1 MIIKAEQK
9 NTRQPARKVRLVA
22 DVVKEMSIIDA
33 IKQLAVINRKSSLLV
48 LKVLRQAI
56 ANATNNF
63 GLAVDDLE
71 IDSIVVNDGPALKR
85 WRAVSRG
92 RAHTILKRT
101 CHVRVNLKTKENI
114 KPVSEA
120 NKLETIETNKD
131 IKNNDKLVTKPE
143 AEESKETK
151 ESKEPKESKE
161 INSAVVKKSREAI
174 KLDRSK
180 SQAVKAKVTGIG
192 QANKLI
198 QSQKK
203 GSK

>member
-9 NTRQPARKVRLVA
+9 NTRQTSRKVRLVA
-22 DVVKEMSIIDA
+22 DVVKKMSLVDA
-33 IKQLAVINRKSSLLV
+33 INHLAVINRKSSLLV
-48 LKVLRQAI
+48 LKVLRQAV

-63 GLAVDDLE
+63 GLVVSDLE
-71 IDSIVVNDGPALKR
+71 IDNILVNDGPALKR

-101 CHVRVNLKTKENI
+101 CHVRVDLRTKKEV
-114 KPVSEA
+114 KAV
-120 NKLETIETNKD
+120 KQ
-131 IKNNDKLVTKPE
+131 E
-143 AEESKETK
+143 AEVKTEPEVVEAKTEVAEVKKE
-151 ESKEPKESKE
+151 
-161 INSAVVKKSREAI
+161 VVKKSREAI
-174 KLDRSK
+174 KLDRTKSK
-180 SQAVKAKVTGIG
+180 AVKMQSSKG

>member
-9 NTRQPARKVRLVA
+9 NTRQTSRKVRLVA
-22 DVVKEMSIIDA
+22 DVIRKMSLTDA
-33 IKQLAVINRKSSLLV
+33 VNHLAVVQRKSSVLL

-56 ANATNNF
+56 ANATNNY
-63 GLAVDDLE
+63 GLSIADLE
-71 IDSIVVNDGPALKR
+71 IDKILVNDGPALKR

-101 CHVRVNLKTKENI
+101 CHVRIDLRTKKDV
-114 KPVSEA
+114 KPVVSA
-120 NKLETIETNKD
+120 TKAAP
-131 IKNNDKLVTKPE
+131 VTVAAA
-143 AEESKETK
+143 AEKEVAKEEVGVKET
-151 ESKEPKESKE
+151 
-161 INSAVVKKSREAI
+161 AKKSQAAI

-180 SQAVKAKVTGIG
+180 SQAVKVKTTTKG
-192 QANKLI
+192 QAGKLI

>member
-9 NTRQPARKVRLVA
+9 NTRQTSRKVRLVV
-22 DVVKEMSIIDA
+22 DVIKKMSIVDA
-33 IKQLAVINRKSSLLV
+33 INQLAVMNRKSSLLV
-48 LKVLRQAI
+48 LKVIRQAV

-63 GLAVDDLE
+63 GLAVADLE
-71 IDSIVVNDGPALKR
+71 IDNIVVNDGPALKR

-101 CHVRVNLKTKENI
+101 CHVRVDLKTKKEV
-114 KPVSEA
+114 KASEIV
-120 NKLETIETNKD
+120 KK
-131 IKNNDKLVTKPE
+131 VE
-143 AEESKETK
+143 AVKEVPAKAEVKTEVKK
-151 ESKEPKESKE
+151 E
-161 INSAVVKKSREAI
+161 VVKKSQEAI

-180 SQAVKAKVTGIG
+180 SQAAKLQGSGKG

>member
-9 NTRQPARKVRLVA
+9 NTRQTSRKVRLVV
-22 DVVKEMSIIDA
+22 DVIKKMSIVDA
-33 IKQLAVINRKSSLLV
+33 INQLAVMNRKSSLLI

-63 GLAVDDLE
+63 GLAVSDLE
-71 IDSIVVNDGPALKR
+71 IDNIIVNDGPALKR

-92 RAHTILKRT
+92 RAHTIVKRT
-101 CHVRVNLKTKENI
+101 CHVRVDLRTKKEV
-114 KPVSEA
+114 KPV
-120 NKLETIETNKD
+120 ETVKKTETAK
-131 IKNNDKLVTKPE
+131 KVSAKT
-143 AEESKETK
+143 ETK
-151 ESKEPKESKE
+151 VEAKKE
-161 INSAVVKKSREAI
+161 VVKKSQEAI

-180 SQAVKAKVTGIG
+180 NQAMKLQGSGKG

>member
-9 NTRQPARKVRLVA
+9 NTRQTSRKVRLVA
-22 DVVKEMSIIDA
+22 DVVKKMSIVDA

-48 LKVLRQAI
+48 LKVLRQAV

-63 GLAVDDLE
+63 GLAIADLE
-71 IDSIVVNDGPALKR
+71 IDNIVINDGPALKR

-101 CHVRVNLKTKENI
+101 CHVRVDLRTKKEAVPVAKTEAPKAEVAAEVVE
-114 KPVSEA
+114 KAPV
-120 NKLETIETNKD
+120 
-131 IKNNDKLVTKPE
+131 
-143 AEESKETK
+143 AE
-151 ESKEPKESKE
+151 
-161 INSAVVKKSREAI
+161 VKKKTVKKAQDAI

-180 SQAVKAKVTGIG
+180 NQAAKLQGSGKG

>member
-1 MIIKAEQK
+1 MIIKAEQR
-9 NTRQPARKVRLVA
+9 NTRQTSRKVRLVV
-22 DVVKEMSIIDA
+22 DVVKEMNMVDA
-33 IKQLAVINRKSSLLV
+33 INQLAVMNRKSSLLV

-63 GLAVDDLE
+63 GLAVGDLE
-71 IDSIVVNDGPALKR
+71 IDNIIVNDGPALKR

-101 CHVRVNLKTKENI
+101 CHVRVDLKTKENA
-114 KPVSEA
+114 KPVENKKTEA
-120 NKLETIETNKD
+120 VKAKTAAVKAKTED
-131 IKNNDKLVTKPE
+131 Q
-143 AEESKETK
+143 ATK
-151 ESKEPKESKE
+151 EVA
-161 INSAVVKKSREAI
+161 NKSREAI

-180 SQAVKAKVTGIG
+180 SQAAKLQGSGKG

>member
-22 DVVKEMSIIDA
+22 DVVKKMSIVDA
-33 IKQLAVINRKSSLLV
+33 IQQLAVINRKSSLLV

-101 CHVRVNLKTKENI
+101 CHVRVNLKTKENV
-114 KPVSEA
+114 KPAPAAKQLKVA
-120 NKLETIETNKD
+120 KD
-131 IKNNDKLVTKPE
+131 HKDDKNAKPSPTKPKV
-143 AEESKETK
+143 EELKEVDT
-151 ESKEPKESKE
+151 
-161 INSAVVKKSREAI
+161 AVVKKSREAI

-180 SQAVKAKVTGIG
+180 SQTVKAKMTDIG
-192 QANKLI
+192 QTNKLI

-203 GSK
+203 GTK

>member
-9 NTRQPARKVRLVA
+9 NTRQPSRKVRLVV
-22 DVVKEMSIIDA
+22 DVIKKMSVVDA
-33 IKQLAVINRKSSLLV
+33 INQLAVMNRKSSLLV

-63 GLAVDDLE
+63 GLAISDLE
-71 IDSIVVNDGPALKR
+71 IDKILVNDGPALKR

-101 CHVRVNLKTKENI
+101 CHVRVDLRTKKEV
-114 KPVSEA
+114 KPV
-120 NKLETIETNKD
+120 ETVKKTETVK
-131 IKNNDKLVTKPE
+131 KASAKT
-143 AEESKETK
+143 ETK
-151 ESKEPKESKE
+151 VE
-161 INSAVVKKSREAI
+161 VKKEVAKKSQEAI

-180 SQAVKAKVTGIG
+180 NQAMKLQGSGKG

>member
-9 NTRQPARKVRLVA
+9 NTRQTSRKVRLVA
-22 DVVKEMSIIDA
+22 DVVKKMSIVDA
-33 IKQLAVINRKSSLLV
+33 IHQLAVINRKSSLLV

-63 GLAVDDLE
+63 GLAIADLE
-71 IDSIVVNDGPALKR
+71 IDNIVVDDGPALKR

-101 CHVRVNLKTKENI
+101 CHVKVELRTKKDAVKPVLAKATEKSKAETPVEEVSTKEVKKKI
-114 KPVSEA
+114 
-120 NKLETIETNKD
+120 
-131 IKNNDKLVTKPE
+131 
-143 AEESKETK
+143 
-151 ESKEPKESKE
+151 
-161 INSAVVKKSREAI
+161 VKKSQEAI

-180 SQAVKAKVTGIG
+180 SQAVKLQGSGKG

>member
-9 NTRQPARKVRLVA
+9 NTRQTSRKVRLVA
-22 DVVKEMSIIDA
+22 DVVKKMSIADA

-48 LKVLRQAI
+48 LKVLGQAV

-63 GLAVDDLE
+63 GLAVADLE
-71 IDSIVVNDGPALKR
+71 IDNIVINDGPALKR

-101 CHVRVNLKTKENI
+101 CHVRVDLRTKKEAVPVAKT
-114 KPVSEA
+114 EA
-120 NKLETIETNKD
+120 PKAEVAVEEAPKD
-131 IKNNDKLVTKPE
+131 EVTE
-143 AEESKETK
+143 
-151 ESKEPKESKE
+151 
-161 INSAVVKKSREAI
+161 VKKKTVKKAQDAI

-180 SQAVKAKVTGIG
+180 NQAAKLQGSGKG

>member
-9 NTRQPARKVRLVA
+9 NTRQTSRKVRLVA
-22 DVVKEMSIIDA
+22 DVVKEMGIKDA
-33 IKQLAVINRKSSLLV
+33 IDHLAVINRKSTLLV
-48 LKVLRQAI
+48 LKVLRQAL

-63 GLAVDDLE
+63 NLNVADLE
-71 IDSIVVNDGPALKR
+71 IDNIVVNDGPALKR

-101 CHVRVNLKTKENI
+101 CHVRVDLRTKKEV
-114 KPVSEA
+114 KPVAKAAKTAKVAKVAKDAKTE
-120 NKLETIETNKD
+120 KIEKVEKVAAT
-131 IKNNDKLVTKPE
+131 E
-143 AEESKETK
+143 
-151 ESKEPKESKE
+151 
-161 INSAVVKKSREAI
+161 VVKKSQDAI
-174 KLDRSK
+174 KLERSK
-180 SQAVKAKVTGIG
+180 NQAYKSKAGAKG

>member
-9 NTRQPARKVRLVA
+9 NTRQTSRKVRLVA
-22 DVVKEMSIIDA
+22 DVVKDMSVVDA
-33 IKQLAVINRKSSLLV
+33 INHLAVINRKSTLLV
-48 LKVLRQAI
+48 LKVLRQAL

-63 GLAVDDLE
+63 GLSVADLE
-71 IDSIVVNDGPALKR
+71 IDNIVVNDGPALKR

-101 CHVRVNLKTKENI
+101 CHVRVDLRTKKEAKAVKAAKTAKVAPAA
-114 KPVSEA
+114 K
-120 NKLETIETNKD
+120 
-131 IKNNDKLVTKPE
+131 
-143 AEESKETK
+143 AEEVEKTVATE
-151 ESKEPKESKE
+151 
-161 INSAVVKKSREAI
+161 VVKKSQEAI

-180 SQAVKAKVTGIG
+180 AQTYKSKAGAKG

>member
-9 NTRQPARKVRLVA
+9 NTRQPSRKVRLVV
-22 DVVKEMSIIDA
+22 DVVKKMSLVDA
-33 IKQLAVINRKSSLLV
+33 INQLAVMNRKSSLLV

-63 GLAVDDLE
+63 GLSLADLE
-71 IDSIVVNDGPALKR
+71 IDKILVNDGPALKR

-101 CHVRVNLKTKENI
+101 CHVRVDLRTKKEV
-114 KPVSEA
+114 KASEA
-120 NKLETIETNKD
+120 
-131 IKNNDKLVTKPE
+131 TKKTEVAAKVEKAPAK
-143 AEESKETK
+143 AEVKEVKKET
-151 ESKEPKESKE
+151 
-161 INSAVVKKSREAI
+161 VKKAQEAI

-180 SQAVKAKVTGIG
+180 SQTVKLQGSGKG

>member
-9 NTRQPARKVRLVA
+9 NTRQTSRKVRLVA
-22 DVVKEMSIIDA
+22 DVVKKMSVADA
-33 IKQLAVINRKSSLLV
+33 IKHLAVIDRKASLLV
-48 LKVLRQAI
+48 LKVLRQAV
-56 ANATNNF
+56 ANAMNNF
-63 GLAVDDLE
+63 HLAISDLE
-71 IDSIVVNDGPALKR
+71 IDNIIVNDGPALKR

-101 CHVRVNLKTKENI
+101 CHVRVDLRTK
-114 KPVSEA
+114 
-120 NKLETIETNKD
+120 
-131 IKNNDKLVTKPE
+131 
-143 AEESKETK
+143 K
-151 ESKEPKESKE
+151 ESKPTEVKKTEVVAEAP
-161 INSAVVKKSREAI
+161 VVKEAKQKTDKKDKDDI

-180 SQAVKAKVTGIG
+180 NQAAKLQGSGKG

>member
-9 NTRQPARKVRLVA
+9 NTRQTSRKVRLVV
-22 DVVKEMSIIDA
+22 DVIKKMSIVDA
-33 IKQLAVINRKSSLLV
+33 INQLAVMNRKSSLLV
-48 LKVLRQAI
+48 LKVIRQAV

-63 GLAVDDLE
+63 GLAVTDLE
-71 IDSIVVNDGPALKR
+71 IDNIVVNDGPALKR

-101 CHVRVNLKTKENI
+101 CHVRVDLRTK
-114 KPVSEA
+114 KEA
-120 NKLETIETNKD
+120 
-131 IKNNDKLVTKPE
+131 VP
-143 AEESKETK
+143 
-151 ESKEPKESKE
+151 
-161 INSAVVKKSREAI
+161 VVKTETAKTEVATETAEKAPVAEVKKKTVKKAQDAI

-180 SQAVKAKVTGIG
+180 NQAAKLQGSGKG

>member
-9 NTRQPARKVRLVA
+9 NTRQTSRKVRLVA
-22 DVVKEMSIIDA
+22 DVVKKMSIVDA

-48 LKVLRQAI
+48 LKVLRQAV

-63 GLAVDDLE
+63 GLAVADLE
-71 IDSIVVNDGPALKR
+71 IDNIVVNDGPALKR

-101 CHVRVNLKTKENI
+101 CHVRVDLRTK
-114 KPVSEA
+114 KEA
-120 NKLETIETNKD
+120 
-131 IKNNDKLVTKPE
+131 VP
-143 AEESKETK
+143 
-151 ESKEPKESKE
+151 
-161 INSAVVKKSREAI
+161 VVKTEAAKAEVAAESTEKVAPVAEVKKKTVKKAQDAI

-180 SQAVKAKVTGIG
+180 NQAAKLQGSGKG

>member
-9 NTRQPARKVRLVA
+9 NTRQPARKVRLVV
-22 DVVKEMSIIDA
+22 DVVKKMSLVDA
-33 IKQLAVINRKSSLLV
+33 INYLAVMNRKSSLLV

-63 GLAVDDLE
+63 GLSLADLE
-71 IDSIVVNDGPALKR
+71 IDQILVNDGPALKR

-101 CHVRVNLKTKENI
+101 CHVRVDLKTKKEV
-114 KPVSEA
+114 KSVETTPKAEAKTPV
-120 NKLETIETNKD
+120 KK
-131 IKNNDKLVTKPE
+131 
-143 AEESKETK
+143 EEVSKVEEVKK
-151 ESKEPKESKE
+151 E
-161 INSAVVKKSREAI
+161 VVKKAQEAI

-180 SQAVKAKVTGIG
+180 SQAVKLQGSGKG

>member
-1 MIIKAEQK
+1 MIIKAEQR
-9 NTRQPARKVRLVA
+9 NTRQTSRKVRLVA
-22 DVVKEMSIIDA
+22 DVVKKMSIVDA
-33 IKQLAVINRKSSLLV
+33 INQLAVINRKSSLLV

-63 GLAVDDLE
+63 NLVLGDLE
-71 IDSIVVNDGPALKR
+71 IDNIVVNDGPALKR

-101 CHVRVNLKTKENI
+101 CHVRVDLRTKKEVE
-114 KPVSEA
+114 PV
-120 NKLETIETNKD
+120 K
-131 IKNNDKLVTKPE
+131 VTKKVVAPK
-143 AEESKETK
+143 AEETVKE
-151 ESKEPKESKE
+151 
-161 INSAVVKKSREAI
+161 VKKTTVKKAQDAI
-174 KLDRSK
+174 KLDRTK
-180 SQAVKAKVTGIG
+180 SQAAAMQGSGKG

>member
-9 NTRQPARKVRLVA
+9 NTRQTSRKVRLVV
-22 DVVKEMSIIDA
+22 DVIKKMSIVDA
-33 IKQLAVINRKSSLLV
+33 INQLAVMNRKSSLLV
-48 LKVLRQAI
+48 LKVIRQAV

-63 GLAVDDLE
+63 GLAVTDLE
-71 IDSIVVNDGPALKR
+71 IDNIVVNDGPALKR

-101 CHVRVNLKTKENI
+101 CHVRVDLRTKKEVKASEVAKKVEAAKEAPTKAEVKTEAKKE
-114 KPVSEA
+114 
-120 NKLETIETNKD
+120 
-131 IKNNDKLVTKPE
+131 
-143 AEESKETK
+143 
-151 ESKEPKESKE
+151 
-161 INSAVVKKSREAI
+161 VVKKSQEAI

-180 SQAVKAKVTGIG
+180 SQAAKLQGSGKG

>member
-9 NTRQPARKVRLVA
+9 NTRQTSRKVRLVT
-22 DVVKEMSIIDA
+22 DVVKKMSIADA
-33 IKQLAVINRKSSLLV
+33 IKNLAVMDRKSSLLV
-48 LKVLRQAI
+48 LKVLRQAV

-63 GLAVDDLE
+63 GLAVGDLE
-71 IDSIVVNDGPALKR
+71 IDNIVVNDGPALKR

-101 CHVRVNLKTKENI
+101 CHVRVDLKTKSEI
-114 KPVSEA
+114 KASEVA
-120 NKLETIETNKD
+120 KKVETVK
-131 IKNNDKLVTKPE
+131 KV
-143 AEESKETK
+143 ETK
-151 ESKEPKESKE
+151 TAEVEEVSTKEVKKKT
-161 INSAVVKKSREAI
+161 VKKSQDAI

-180 SQAVKAKVTGIG
+180 NQAAKLQGSGKG

>member
-9 NTRQPARKVRLVA
+9 NTRQPSRKVRLVV
-22 DVVKEMSIIDA
+22 DVVKKMSLVDA
-33 IKQLAVINRKSSLLV
+33 INYLAVMNRKSSLLV

-63 GLAVDDLE
+63 GLAISDLE
-71 IDSIVVNDGPALKR
+71 IDKILVNDGPALKR

-101 CHVRVNLKTKENI
+101 CHVRVDLRTK
-114 KPVSEA
+114 
-120 NKLETIETNKD
+120 KD
-131 IKNNDKLVTKPE
+131 A
-143 AEESKETK
+143 AE
-151 ESKEPKESKE
+151 
-161 INSAVVKKSREAI
+161 VVKKTEVAAKVAKTPVKAEVKEVKKETVKKSQEAI

-180 SQAVKAKVTGIG
+180 SQTVKLQGAGKG

>member
-143 AEESKETK
+143 AEESKE
-151 ESKEPKESKE
+151 PKESKE

>member
-9 NTRQPARKVRLVA
+9 NTRQTSRKVRLVA
-22 DVVKEMSIIDA
+22 DVVKDMSVVDA
-33 IKQLAVINRKSSLLV
+33 INHLAVINRKSTLLV
-48 LKVLRQAI
+48 LKVLRQAL

-63 GLAVDDLE
+63 GLSVADLE
-71 IDSIVVNDGPALKR
+71 IDNIVVNDGPALKR

-101 CHVRVNLKTKENI
+101 CHVRVDLRTK
-114 KPVSEA
+114 KEA
-120 NKLETIETNKD
+120 KAVKS
-131 IKNNDKLVTKPE
+131 TKSTKATPAAK
-143 AEESKETK
+143 AEEPEKTVATE
-151 ESKEPKESKE
+151 
-161 INSAVVKKSREAI
+161 VVKKSQEAI

-180 SQAVKAKVTGIG
+180 AQTYKSKAGAKG
-192 QANKLI
+192 QTNKLI